1 MSAFVKRSDCS
12 GMVCVRMYST
22 RAYTDQYTKRTSIV
36 YACITM
42 PHLIIDVVNLTR
54 LQILILGA
62 FVMISSGV
70 VLYLYSLVITLL
82 RLGLTR
88 QITGQ
93 EAILNAT
100 YTMFAGMFLEDL
112 FLVSLKIS

>member
-1 MSAFVKRSDCS
+1 
-12 GMVCVRMYST
+12 
-22 RAYTDQYTKRTSIV
+22 
-36 YACITM
+36 
-42 PHLIIDVVNLTR
+42 
-54 LQILILGA
+54 
-62 FVMISSGV
+62 MISSGV

-88 QITGQ
+88 QRTGQ
-93 EAILNAT
+93 EEIANAT